1 MGNGAIYHLYMYII
15 MYICKGF
22 VRFQPLAKDAD
33 VEQVGRSRIKKQG
46 GGVPF
51 SLVRTPH
58 PIVSNYD
65 QFIRSS
71 DFPPI

>member
-1 MGNGAIYHLYMYII
+1 MIAMGNGEIYHLYMYII

-46 GGVPF
+46 GGG
-51 SLVRTPH
+51 T
-58 PIVSNYD
+58 I
-65 QFIRSS
+65 
-71 DFPPI
+71 

>member
-1 MGNGAIYHLYMYII
+1 MFSDCNGKWGDLSLIHVGII

-46 GGVPF
+46 GGWYH
-51 SLVRTPH
+51 LV
-58 PIVSNYD
+58 
-65 QFIRSS
+65 
-71 DFPPI
+71 